1 MLIRHHGKHGLSI
14 PARCCAA
21 YTLPIPRATP
31 RAIQCQGRSF
41 TLVLHRYGYQRHAQA
56 VRRGL

>member
-14 PARCCAA
+14 PARCCGVGSS
-21 YTLPIPRATP
+21 LE
-31 RAIQCQGRSF
+31 AICQGRSF